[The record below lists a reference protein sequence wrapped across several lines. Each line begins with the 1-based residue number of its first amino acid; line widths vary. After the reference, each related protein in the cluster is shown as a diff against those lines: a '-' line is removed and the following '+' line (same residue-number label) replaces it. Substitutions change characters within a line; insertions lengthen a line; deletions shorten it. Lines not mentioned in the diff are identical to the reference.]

1 VGRARIQRP
10 QRVGNFKGRFPL
22 GVEFCWIARRK
33 AWPVPLW
40 PTQKADSKM
49 KAQDSQVAK
58 FVKALPNPTP
68 LKTVSWCGFLESFP
82 FRLDFVGMAERVCSL
97 KTIRMLFL

>member
-1 VGRARIQRP
+1 
-10 QRVGNFKGRFPL
+10 
-22 GVEFCWIARRK
+22 
-33 AWPVPLW
+33 
-40 PTQKADSKM
+40 M

-97 KTIRMLFL
+97 TKGTLPIRSTNKFSFR